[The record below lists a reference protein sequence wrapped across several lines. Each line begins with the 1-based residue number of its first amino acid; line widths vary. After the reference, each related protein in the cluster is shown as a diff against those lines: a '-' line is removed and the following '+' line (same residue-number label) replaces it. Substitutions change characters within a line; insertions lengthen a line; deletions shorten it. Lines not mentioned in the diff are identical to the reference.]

1 MKQGDFSGVHQGS
14 RVITLYVSNLPSKLH
29 WSGLR
34 HIFGFHGDVVD
45 SFIASK
51 LNKSGERF
59 GFVRFS
65 NSTDAFRAIERLDGF
80 SLFGFRIAVSLARF
94 NVRCSFW
101 RKVGKDS
108 DKSGEKSGSQNRIP
122 GAEKC
127 FSEPKDEHVP
137 SASLKKKTLVAGE
150 CSGQNRK
157 GLKCIQGHVDE
168 ESLSI
173 LNRCLI
179 GKMATVCSTAA
190 VLDRLHRWGL
200 GEISIR
206 YMGGRYYILEIKD
219 DELFQMLKDLSWS
232 YLLEVFIEIMPWSVS
247 FHLPERVTWVE
258 VSGLPLHCWN
268 QITFKS
274 IAEAWGSL
282 VSLGENAL
290 QGQSCEKFSLLITTD
305 QWNTID
311 EMVEFSA
318 AQEIFHVR
326 VTELNLLNN
335 DHVSLAVSK
344 VNKGVV
350 AAAKPVSPDSSSESS
365 ANSIQNFSPTTVD
378 TFVELEED
386 FNVVFNDN
394 SIGVG
399 ATNLEERR
407 SVGEMD
413 IIGCREVLK
422 ALHSIP
428 EDQIHAHN
436 QEDIQLFASGIDKP
450 SWAQVVR
457 GSSNEGNI
465 EKSLMVEGDFMG
477 QRDKSA
483 IGEPNYVGV
492 KENVAGK
499 IDTHGYSGVAEDIHF
514 LGLQVH
520 ELAMTTLLEG
530 ESNVEIV
537 EDQAELDKVG
547 EKLSWEARVD
557 ALNGAFPS
565 GVIEC
570 RVGRNDGCLDP
581 MTNGSILDLSKLREM
596 TCTKKGK
603 KVWVFVILSF
613 GTKEKR

>member
-108 DKSGEKSGSQNRIP
+108 DKGGEKSGSQNRIP

-157 GLKCIQGHVDE
+157 GLKFLVFLCI
-168 ESLSI
+168 
-173 LNRCLI
+173 
-179 GKMATVCSTAA
+179 A
-190 VLDRLHRWGL
+190 
-200 GEISIR
+200 
-206 YMGGRYYILEIKD
+206 
-219 DELFQMLKDLSWS
+219 
-232 YLLEVFIEIMPWSVS
+232 
-247 FHLPERVTWVE
+247 
-258 VSGLPLHCWN
+258 GLP
-268 QITFKS
+268 FKS

-290 QGQSCEKFSLLITTD
+290 QGQSCEKFSLLITID

-413 IIGCREVLK
+413 IIGCREVLN

-465 EKSLMVEGDFMG
+465 EKSLMVEGDFLG

-581 MTNGSILDLSKLREM
+581 MTNDSILDLSKLWEM

-603 KVWVFVILSF
+603 KYGSLLSF
-613 GTKEKR
+613 HLERKKRDKALKKNYEERQVLRDFRARGKELVVWEMALLEEARMANNTF